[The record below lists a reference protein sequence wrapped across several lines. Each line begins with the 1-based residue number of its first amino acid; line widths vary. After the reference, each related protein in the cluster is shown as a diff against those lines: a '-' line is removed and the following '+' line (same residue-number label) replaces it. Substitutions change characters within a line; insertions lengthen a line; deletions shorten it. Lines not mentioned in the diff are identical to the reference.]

1 MGSFL
6 SRYLGCW
13 LGTDKA
19 AQPRFP
25 RPRPARLPPGRDPGR
40 VRSVRRA
47 HRARSSRHRDDSPAL
62 YRRLARRAL
71 VSQAWR
77 RYPSWLLLH
86 HFMGLRF
93 SRHRKT
99 SRKTR
104 RCNGR
109 HHHSRRR
116 QVTIQITLP
125 ERTGSVYT
133 CLPRPEQ
140 PDLCANETGLRPLSR
155 CQKEKRSFDEPQLF
169 DCPETK
175 RRRQSPEPRLS
186 AFQPVWRNGV
196 VPAFVPKPGPLRSS
210 FYYGCNSV

>member
-6 SRYLGCW
+6 SRYLGWW

-19 AQPRFP
+19 AQPRIP
-25 RPRPARLPPGRDPGR
+25 QPGPSRLPPGQDPGH
-40 VRSVRRA
+40 VRSVRRT
-47 HRARSSRHRDDSPAL
+47 HRARSSRHRDDSSAL
-62 YRRLARRAL
+62 YHRLARRAL

-77 RYPSWLLLH
+77 NFPGWLLLH

-104 RCNGR
+104 RCNSR
-109 HHHSRRR
+109 HHRSRRR

-125 ERTGSVYT
+125 ERTGSIYT

-140 PDLCANETGLRPLSR
+140 PDLCANETGLRPL
-155 CQKEKRSFDEPQLF
+155 
-169 DCPETK
+169 
-175 RRRQSPEPRLS
+175 
-186 AFQPVWRNGV
+186 N
-196 VPAFVPKPGPLRSS
+196 
-210 FYYGCNSV
+210 